1 MINPANRGAAP
12 RGAVPGA
19 QEAKIPLDRSVRE
32 SPAGLSTGGPQ
43 GPSGD
48 EPGHACGGQRQHSAV
63 PVRRITMSPPR
74 PRQTREDGVEQA
86 TLQRR
91 VVREPL
97 LTDEELRVLAE
108 VASGVTTE
116 VAAKR
121 LDLSTRTLRRRLR
134 IICARIG
141 VGTPIQAVVWA
152 ARRHLI

>member
-1 MINPANRGAAP
+1 MTDPANRQATS
-12 RGAVPGA
+12 RGTVAGTP
-19 QEAKIPLDRSVRE
+19 EARIPLDRSRRE
-32 SPAGLSTGGPQ
+32 SSTGATAKATAPA
-43 GPSGD
+43 SAARS
-48 EPGHACGGQRQHSAV
+48 GHARGG
-63 PVRRITMSPPR
+63 RRDLAAPARPTTMSSPR
-74 PRQTREDGVEQA
+74 PRRTREDGVEQA

-91 VVREPL
+91 AAREPM

-134 IICARIG
+134 IICARLG
-141 VGTPIQAVVWA
+141 VATPIQAVVWA